1 MTWYTLGQLLSAIRI
16 GQKARTMDGMRV
28 VLRSDAGLVWA
39 EGRTAGQSVGLQEHL
54 FSDLWT
60 IFEDEET
67 QRWLPERDVY
77 ERRLHEMLENQY
89 LEWRADRLES

>member
-39 EGRTAGQSVGLQEHL
+39 EGRTAGQPVGLQEHL

-89 LEWRADRLES
+89 WEWRAERLEN